1 MDLEETKTSI
11 HNDEYSIH
19 EVQPKDLISKEDKKQ
34 IKKNLIKFTIWI
46 VLLLMSWSYIQQH
59 PAEKVSVFSGFEV
72 LYQKAEVFLQNTF
85 GKHGELLE
93 RKYSME
99 KYYKELIKMAENN
112 KCVDVDTIKEMQEKY
127 QSLKKEKK
135 SNLEYT
141 LPEYT
146 KKAYEYDNVVKNNS
160 C

>member
-1 MDLEETKTSI
+1 MEEKNLEI
-11 HNDEYSIH
+11 QQDEYAVHTPQSTKIIT
-19 EVQPKDLISKEDKKQ
+19 KSDKKQ
-34 IKKNLIKFTIWI
+34 IKKNSIKLIIWL
-46 VLLLMSWSYIQQH
+46 VLFFMSLSYIQKH

-72 LYQKAEVFLQNTF
+72 LIQKVEIFFQNTF
-85 GKHGELLE
+85 GNNWELLE

-112 KCVDVDTIKEMQEKY
+112 KCIDLLVLQEIQDTY
-127 QSLKKEKK
+127 QDLKKEKL
-135 SNLEYT
+135 SSLEHF

-146 KKAYEYDNVVKNNS
+146 KKAYEYDNIVKEND